1 MIVNAAYSVISMLLI
16 IALGFFIG
24 GTEFFKKHDL
34 GGAIS
39 IYLKNIGI
47 PVYMFYN
54 AITNFHGREELFELF
69 KTLPYSL
76 MTVGGSFVIGVI
88 VAYALKI
95 KPSRRGTF
103 VNALGFSNT
112 VFLGFPVISAIFG
125 DSVLPK
131 GMILY
136 AANTVIFWTVGVYL
150 LRKEGGGAPKFFTK
164 GNLKQVAAP
173 PLIGFVTGVVVV
185 ALGIKL
191 PQFLMTSISY
201 VSGTSSPLG
210 MMFIGTVIRATDLRQ
225 GGIIRDVVVL
235 FLTRFILLPIILVG
249 FMRVI
254 PIDLE
259 TRRVFYIL
267 ALMPAMTQLG
277 VMSRVS
283 GGDYKFASVWITVS
297 TILGVGSIPLF
308 TYIMERFII

>member
-1 MIVNAAYSVISMLLI
+1 MI
-16 IALGFFIG
+16 
-24 GTEFFKKHDL
+24 D
-34 GGAIS
+34 
-39 IYLKNIGI
+39 
-47 PVYMFYN
+47 
-54 AITNFHGREELFELF
+54 R
-69 KTLPYSL
+69 
-76 MTVGGSFVIGVI
+76 
-88 VAYALKI
+88 
-95 KPSRRGTF
+95 
-103 VNALGFSNT
+103 
-112 VFLGFPVISAIFG
+112 
-125 DSVLPK
+125 
-131 GMILY
+131 
-136 AANTVIFWTVGVYL
+136 GVYL

-191 PQFLMTSISY
+191 PQFLMTSVSY